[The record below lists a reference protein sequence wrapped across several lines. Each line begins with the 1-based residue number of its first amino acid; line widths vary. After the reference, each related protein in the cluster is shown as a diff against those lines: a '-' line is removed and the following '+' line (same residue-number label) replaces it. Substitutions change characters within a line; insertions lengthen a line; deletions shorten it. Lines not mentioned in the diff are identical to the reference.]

1 MKKRF
6 WFWTSFGQVLD
17 KCPKRLIV
25 QLPNTAPRLWQ
36 AILVIVADLHIFNQL
51 RVLETFTSDIKQCSQ
66 KKVKYAYGFGKMKK
80 TLNLA
85 LDMGCK
91 NEIID
96 MINGFIDQK
105 KAIIK
110 DTNITNDEANFQ
122 ILDPV
127 VQKRY
132 GYPPNKQIKLASES
146 NSRHVN
152 TKNSAINPIDSNLCI
167 REVQQQS

>member
-1 MKKRF
+1 
-6 WFWTSFGQVLD
+6 
-17 KCPKRLIV
+17 
-25 QLPNTAPRLWQ
+25 
-36 AILVIVADLHIFNQL
+36 
-51 RVLETFTSDIKQCSQ
+51 
-66 KKVKYAYGFGKMKK
+66 MKK